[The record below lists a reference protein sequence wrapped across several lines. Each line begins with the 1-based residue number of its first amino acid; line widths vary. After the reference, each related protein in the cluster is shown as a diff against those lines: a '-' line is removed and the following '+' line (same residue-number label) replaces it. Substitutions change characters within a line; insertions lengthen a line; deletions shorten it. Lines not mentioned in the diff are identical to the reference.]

1 MVIRLIIF
9 PNNGQLQNPGK
20 KDFKREVSSS
30 KAVTKRKSRDGE
42 ESQKKRKPKK
52 KKDPNAP
59 KRSKSAYVFFSQ
71 MERENV
77 KKSNPGIVFGEITK
91 ALADKWNAMSAEEKE
106 PYEEMARDDK
116 QRYKSQVND
125 YKNKNPQPMMVD
137 SGYESDS

>member
-30 KAVTKRKSRDGE
+30 KAVAKRKSRDGE

-71 MERENV
+71 MEREV
-77 KKSNPGIVFGEITK
+77 GSLLFH
-91 ALADKWNAMSAEEKE
+91 
-106 PYEEMARDDK
+106 
-116 QRYKSQVND
+116 
-125 YKNKNPQPMMVD
+125 
-137 SGYESDS
+137 